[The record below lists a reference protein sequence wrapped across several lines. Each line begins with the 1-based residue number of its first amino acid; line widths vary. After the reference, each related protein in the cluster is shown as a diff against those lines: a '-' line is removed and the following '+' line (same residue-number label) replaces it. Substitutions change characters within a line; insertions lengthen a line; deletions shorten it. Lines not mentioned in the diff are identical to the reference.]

1 MDECSEAI
9 HEGGG
14 KEDCGGL
21 AIEAETGEV

>member
-9 HEGGG
+9 HDGGG
-14 KEDCGGL
+14 KEDGGGL